1 MSIICAKYRRC
12 LPSFARPGSMRSSG
26 FAIQRICAAPIPV
39 FSGRRLNLISET
51 LWTICALPR
60 KVSFGSPIFMLT
72 CSQRNI
78 AEPSELI
85 EPIVCLL
92 VEDPATAMRLL
103 RSDQAEQTIAS
114 AERELNSN
122 CQRWRSPLFRRSRS
136 SPVTPMCSPG
146 GARPPSIV
154 SQRKAELDRNLPNMP
169 ITCCRVASKENV
181 SFHILDDRGL
191 PPRHQTIAFKSL
203 VRCEVHSSSHWS
215 QLVRLKR

>member
-60 KVSFGSPIFMLT
+60 KVSSGSPIFMLT

-85 EPIVCLL
+85 EPFLL
-92 VEDPATAMRLL
+92 GDLAKAALPGQFSKL
-103 RSDQAEQTIAS
+103 RAHFFCGVWKMLGPTNRAVDA
-114 AERELNSN
+114 RE
-122 CQRWRSPLFRRSRS
+122 
-136 SPVTPMCSPG
+136 
-146 GARPPSIV
+146 
-154 SQRKAELDRNLPNMP
+154 E
-169 ITCCRVASKENV
+169 
-181 SFHILDDRGL
+181 DRGSVE
-191 PPRHQTIAFKSL
+191 TFAIGNDAG
-203 VRCEVHSSSHWS
+203 
-215 QLVRLKR
+215 